1 MLTPALQIQCPRAG
15 NALHVLTLD
24 GNDRTLG
31 LPHNALPTSQTD
43 RGYTTAPNSNRPGSS
58 CSAAP
63 ASIALMQP
71 RTLIGNKDSLTGII
85 PRPPSKVT
93 NIPSAKTTNRQRS
106 LRESTRTHSTNK
118 STEMAVSRQTRSNR
132 IIQSAKPSTVAIKPF
147 PSEVVPS
154 VSPQS
159 NFQPHIQDSSVKPS
173 QVV

>member
-63 ASIALMQP
+63 ASIALTAS
-71 RTLIGNKDSLTGII
+71 TLIGNKDSLAG
-85 PRPPSKVT
+85 
-93 NIPSAKTTNRQRS
+93 
-106 LRESTRTHSTNK
+106 
-118 STEMAVSRQTRSNR
+118 
-132 IIQSAKPSTVAIKPF
+132 
-147 PSEVVPS
+147 
-154 VSPQS
+154 
-159 NFQPHIQDSSVKPS
+159 
-173 QVV
+173 